1 MRKRL
6 SLCLIQ
12 QRSVCSDCL
21 ALTKLTRMREPNC
34 LYGEKLARLKVSA
47 TLKIAIFPFAD
58 KRKANPL
65 VKNLRHGFLVERVE
79 KRMRY

>member
-12 QRSVCSDCL
+12 QRSMCSDCL

-58 KRKANPL
+58 KTGKANPL
-65 VKNLRHGFLVERVE
+65 VKNLRHGFLVERV
-79 KRMRY
+79 